1 MDNFGNTCSENR
13 YIKLDCYLWLHLFHS
28 FSCLLIYFHKKEVV
42 SGTNGVQRDQ
52 LLCGFSTKSFF
63 FFFLGK
69 ECPLFKILYFNSV
82 PSRKMNFQ
90 S

>member
-42 SGTNGVQRDQ
+42 SGTNGVQRPVTVWVFNSRTFQ
-52 LLCGFSTKSFF
+52 PSPFSFF
-63 FFFLGK
+63 
-69 ECPLFKILYFNSV
+69 
-82 PSRKMNFQ
+82 
-90 S
+90 